1 MSRKYKLYMAYG
13 SNLNLYQMAYRC
25 PTAQV
30 AGQAVLKDY
39 ELLFRGRK
47 RGAVATIEPREG
59 SSVPV
64 LLWKIR
70 EADEAALDLY
80 EGYPRLYE
88 KQRLQV
94 EMKGKK
100 VSAFAYTMT
109 TGHVLGIPS
118 NAYVNVIREGYEA
131 AGFDQKVL
139 DDAIDRAFE
148 LAGQLE
154 RPEETGNLPEMSGWE
169 TLK

>member
-1 MSRKYKLYMAYG
+1 MGKRPKLYMAYG

-30 AGQAVLKDY
+30 AGKAVLKDY

-47 RGAVATIEPREG
+47 RGAVATIEPKEG

-70 EADEAALDLY
+70 EGDEAALDTY
-80 EGYPRLYE
+80 EGYPHLYE
-88 KQRLQV
+88 KQKLQV
-94 EMKGKK
+94 ELNEKK
-100 VSAFAYTMT
+100 VSAMVYIMT
-109 TGHVLGIPS
+109 PGHAFGLPS
-118 NAYVNVIREGYEA
+118 NAYVNTIWEGYES
-131 AGFDQKVL
+131 AGFDTQVL
-139 DDAIDRAFE
+139 EDAIDHAIE
-148 LAGQLE
+148 LAGRQK
-154 RPEETGNLPEMSGWE
+154 RKEEPMEFPGMGGWE